1 MKSGKMVIAFL
12 MTLLMIAPIL
22 VPAYAS
28 NTEIIPVPPPG
39 GKEDQVNRYK
49 AAEINPG
56 ALKNIVPKLSP
67 KLLDKEYL
75 ATLVGEKL
83 KSIEAS
89 TGVNEPGLIVVLGI
103 DDFQSKVDEL
113 RSVIEKYGKNVAI
126 AKTWSK
132 LGMAFVKIDSDNP
145 EYILRIAVDIAKED
159 YVDFVDVNDVAQIS
173 LFDSHALLDTFT
185 TYNTLGL
192 NGSGVTVAVLDT
204 GIEEAHPELSGSVI
218 AWADFINNE
227 PDPYD
232 DHGHGTFVAGI
243 IAARGVSPW
252 LNGEGLWHSVNYN
265 DASEFNYP
273 GIANLTYGIDVTG
286 YGGSTVTLNFT
297 HRYWI
302 EDGFDYGY
310 VYYWTDVDP
319 TPTLLADYTGD
330 GFDPLTES
338 FNITLDPGVA
348 MLYISFQYD
357 PDSSIQY
364 YGWWLDDIMVYN
376 ASDPTDVIFYDD
388 VEGPAPPEVIESY
401 LWSRTT
407 TRLQGMAPDASLIG
421 VKVCSAAGGCPGT
434 AILDGIEYA
443 INESAD
449 IISMSLGGPVSGYD
463 SMMMAIDTATYVY
476 GITCVISAGNE
487 GPGYYTVGSP
497 AAAQGAIAV
506 GAATKTNTI
515 AGFSSWGPNPVN
527 FDIKP
532 DITAYGR
539 YVISTMAAEPYGYP
553 PGTYRTA
560 IGSGTSFSAPMIS
573 GLVALIKQAHPDWTP
588 EMIRSALISTAMMD
602 LDESSVTDPYVMN
615 PYIQGGGIPNITAAI
630 TTPFLP
636 IPAKVSFGLVD
647 PNGTGVTVWR
657 TVDLIALS
665 PSVSTATVLS
675 VELYDVYGND
685 YSSWITSPSV
695 GDTFTLNSTLNL
707 SISVPATAPGDR
719 LYWGRI
725 LLDVNPTYQVIF
737 GFYVPTKYWLN
748 GTVYDVSTFDPVPG
762 ALVMAVS
769 PDLSIVYNSTYT
781 DASGQFSMQVYSR
794 LDVRVEVSM
803 PGYYEYY
810 SLPFT
815 MDGDVVWDAYITP
828 IVGYDPLNMLVVW
841 DNVYGFWTGDPYTTN
856 IGDVLSLDGTLGVTM
871 FLWDNDLQQ
880 VAADAILSGDF
891 PVVGMFSGGVWY
903 PFADILDAIALWY
916 YALYYDG
923 GILLEGGD
931 IGWFWSGTP
940 IMTDVAHAE
949 FVGDLWPSTYTIEV
963 TRDHAVTRFLPSTT
977 IDIDSSGEGWPDAVV
992 PVNGGVDVANWSF
1005 GYSAIVTYDSRP
1017 DGISTGES
1025 RTVYYAFP
1033 WDSIL
1038 DSTTKY
1044 TLLNY
1049 TILWLFDRGPP
1060 VYTGTNVTVDIDVA
1074 AGTAVA
1080 RWDPFADEPFGIV
1093 TFNVYLNGTLLA
1105 SGLTGNSFDLTP
1117 YVAPGERY
1125 IVTVE
1130 AVDVVGDSTNISAW
1144 FYMIPPG

>member
-1 MKSGKMVIAFL
+1 M
-12 MTLLMIAPIL
+12 
-22 VPAYAS
+22 
-28 NTEIIPVPPPG
+28 
-39 GKEDQVNRYK
+39 
-49 AAEINPG
+49 
-56 ALKNIVPKLSP
+56 
-67 KLLDKEYL
+67 
-75 ATLVGEKL
+75 
-83 KSIEAS
+83 
-89 TGVNEPGLIVVLGI
+89 
-103 DDFQSKVDEL
+103 
-113 RSVIEKYGKNVAI
+113 
-126 AKTWSK
+126 
-132 LGMAFVKIDSDNP
+132 
-145 EYILRIAVDIAKED
+145 
-159 YVDFVDVNDVAQIS
+159 
-173 LFDSHALLDTFT
+173 
-185 TYNTLGL
+185 
-192 NGSGVTVAVLDT
+192 
-204 GIEEAHPELSGSVI
+204 
-218 AWADFINNE
+218 
-227 PDPYD
+227 
-232 DHGHGTFVAGI
+232 
-243 IAARGVSPW
+243 
-252 LNGEGLWHSVNYN
+252 
-265 DASEFNYP
+265 
-273 GIANLTYGIDVTG
+273 
-286 YGGSTVTLNFT
+286 
-297 HRYWI
+297 
-302 EDGFDYGY
+302 
-310 VYYWTDVDP
+310 
-319 TPTLLADYTGD
+319 
-330 GFDPLTES
+330 
-338 FNITLDPGVA
+338 
-348 MLYISFQYD
+348 
-357 PDSSIQY
+357 
-364 YGWWLDDIMVYN
+364 
-376 ASDPTDVIFYDD
+376 
-388 VEGPAPPEVIESY
+388 
-401 LWSRTT
+401 
-407 TRLQGMAPDASLIG
+407 
-421 VKVCSAAGGCPGT
+421 
-434 AILDGIEYA
+434 
-443 INESAD
+443 
-449 IISMSLGGPVSGYD
+449 
-463 SMMMAIDTATYVY
+463 
-476 GITCVISAGNE
+476 
-487 GPGYYTVGSP
+487 
-497 AAAQGAIAV
+497 
-506 GAATKTNTI
+506 
-515 AGFSSWGPNPVN
+515 N

-539 YVISTMAAEPYGYP
+539 HVISTIAAEPFGYP
-553 PGTYRTA
+553 PGTYLFA
-560 IGSGTSFSAPMIS
+560 IGSGTSFSTPMIS

-588 EMIRSALISTAMMD
+588 EMIRSALISTAMID

-636 IPAKVSFGLVD
+636 MPAKVSFGLVD

-769 PDLSIVYNSTYT
+769 PDLSTVYNSTYT
-781 DASGQFSMQVYSR
+781 DASGQFSMQVYSG

-810 SLPFT
+810 SFPFT
-815 MDGDVVWDAYITP
+815 MDGDVVWNAYITP

-1144 FYMIPPG
+1144 FYMIPPGTTGASFGFVENGVFTDTAPVGPAGTTFTIEVTNAPVSIQILELSDIPAADGLPTAPIFMIFDTAIINASGVGWLQMVVSYPDPPERYSEDIRLYWYNGAEWVEASNYVVDPDTNTITVWIDSTTSPTLDELTGTPFVLYYTPSPVVGGEAEIAVSGAPALLVLAGVVLLGAALAVAYRRRA